1 MMSLGTLQFFN
12 GSLDFVHSI
21 QVLLLTSL
29 LLMLILINSDEAQMI
44 QLLVKRVLTE
54 LANTPMGVATYTVGL
69 DFRLEKVMS
78 LLDVRSNEVRVLGLY
93 GMGGIGKTTLAKALY
108 NKLVGRFESLS
119 FISEVRE
126 TAAKDN
132 GLVSLQNKLIQDL
145 SPGKVFVD
153 YIAAIKEVVH
163 EKRVLVVLDD
173 IDNVTQLDLLIGRR
187 EWFYGGSRIII
198 TTRDREVVPECL
210 VNAFYEVR
218 ELRDSE
224 ALQLFSYHAL
234 RREKPTKKFLDL
246 SKQMVSLTGGLPLAL
261 EVFGSFLFDKRRIEE
276 WQDALKKLE
285 QIRPH
290 DLQDV
295 LKISFDGLDTQE
307 KCIFLDIACL
317 FIKMEREDAIDVLR
331 GCGFRAEI
339 AIRCLT
345 AKSLIK
351 VTEQNAL
358 WMHDQVRDMGRQ
370 IVLDEDPVYPWRR
383 SRLWE
388 RDAIMTVLK
397 GEKVRLIVI

>member
-1 MMSLGTLQFFN
+1 
-12 GSLDFVHSI
+12 
-21 QVLLLTSL
+21 
-29 LLMLILINSDEAQMI
+29 MLILINSNEAQLI

-54 LANTPMGVATYTVGL
+54 LANTPVGLAPYTVGL
-69 DFRLEKVMS
+69 DFRLEKVVS
-78 LLDVRSNEVRVLGLY
+78 LLDVGSNDVRVLVLY
-93 GMGGIGKTTLAKALY
+93 GMGGIGKTTLAKALC
-108 NKLVGRFESLS
+108 NKLVGRFERLS

-173 IDNVTQLDLLIGRR
+173 INNVTQLGLLIGRR

-198 TTRDREVVPECL
+198 TTRDTKVVLEHHL
-210 VNAFYEVR
+210 NAFYEVR
-218 ELRDSE
+218 ELTDSE

-285 QIRPH
+285 HIRPH

-317 FIKMEREDAIDVLR
+317 FIKMKREDAVDALR

-397 GEKVRLIVI
+397 SEKVRLIVI

>member
-1 MMSLGTLQFFN
+1 LYIMKIGTWE
-12 GSLDFVHSI
+12 VTI

-29 LLMLILINSDEAQMI
+29 LLMLILINSDEAQPHQI
-44 QLLVKRVLTE
+44 QSLVERVLTE
-54 LANTPMGVATYTVGL
+54 LANTPVGVATYTVGINS
-69 DFRLEKVMS
+69 RIEEVMT
-78 LLDVRSNEVRVLGLY
+78 LLDVRSKGIRVLGLY
-93 GMGGIGKTTLAKALY
+93 GMGGIGKTTLAKALC
-108 NKLVGRFESLS
+108 NKLVGHFECLS
-119 FISEVRE
+119 FISKVRE
-126 TAAKDN
+126 NAAKDD
-132 GLVSLQNKLIQDL
+132 GLMSLKNKLIHDL
-145 SPGKVFVD
+145 SSGNVHN
-153 YIAAIKEVVH
+153 YAIAAIKEVVH

-173 IDNVTQLDLLIGRR
+173 IDNASQLDLLIGRR
-187 EWFYGGSRIII
+187 EWFCEGSRIII
-198 TTRDREVVPECL
+198 TTRDREVLPEHL

-234 RREKPTKKFLDL
+234 RREKPTEKYFYL

-261 EVFGSFLFDKRRIEE
+261 ELFGSFLFDKRRIEE
-276 WQDALKKLE
+276 WEDALKKLE
-285 QIRPH
+285 RIRPGH
-290 DLQDV
+290 LQDV

-317 FIKMEREDAIDVLR
+317 FIKMGMKREDVIDVLR
-331 GCGFRAEI
+331 GCSFKAEI
-339 AIRCLT
+339 AIRGLT

-351 VTEQNAL
+351 VTVQNTL

-370 IVLDEDPVYPWRR
+370 IVLDENPVYPGMR

-397 GEKVRLIVI
+397 GEKVRLIVR